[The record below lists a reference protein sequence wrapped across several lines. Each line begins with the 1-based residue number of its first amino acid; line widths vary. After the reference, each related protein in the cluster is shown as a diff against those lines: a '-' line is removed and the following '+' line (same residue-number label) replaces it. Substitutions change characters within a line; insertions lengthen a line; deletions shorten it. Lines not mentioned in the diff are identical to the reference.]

1 VGACDKGRQYPSGIR
16 RQIDHMRASIRY
28 RISSSLLALL
38 LFAISAWA
46 ADPDPRQVLAPTGK
60 LRAALYP
67 GTPTSILDP
76 NQREPRGVGYELGKA
91 LATKL
96 GVPYEPVVYPKNAD
110 VLEAVKTGNADVAF
124 TNASP
129 ARQKEM
135 NFGPP
140 FLLIELGYLVP
151 AGSPVA
157 ASGDVDQKGCRIG
170 VTANSTSDATL
181 SRNLKNAEVVRAT
194 TVAIGAEMLASG
206 KIDAFATNKATLF
219 EMAEKVPGSR
229 VLPDRWGEE
238 RHAIAFPK
246 GREAGATFIKD
257 FTEQALAS
265 GLVKAAIERA
275 GLRGALTVGK

>member
-1 VGACDKGRQYPSGIR
+1 VIGRTGSGTV
-16 RQIDHMRASIRY
+16 RAIAVTVA
-28 RISSSLLALL
+28 LFLCLA
-38 LFAISAWA
+38 SALA

-76 NQREPRGVGYELGKA
+76 KEREPRGVGYELGKA
-91 LATKL
+91 LALRL

-110 VLEAVKTGNADVAF
+110 VLEAVRTGNADVAF

-135 NFGPP
+135 DFGPP

-151 AGSPVA
+151 AGSPIKTSA
-157 ASGDVDQKGCRIG
+157 DVDQSGRRIG
-170 VTANSTSDATL
+170 VTAHSTSDATL
-181 SRNLKNAEVVRAT
+181 SRELKNAEVVRAA
-194 TVAIGAEMLASG
+194 TVAIGAQMLASG
-206 KIDAFATNKATLF
+206 AIDAFATNKATLF
-219 EMAEKVPGSR
+219 EMAEKVPGSQ

-246 GREAGATFIKD
+246 GREQGAAFIKD

-265 GLVKAAIERA
+265 GLVKAAMERA
-275 GLRGALTVGK
+275 GLRGALAAGQ

>member
-1 VGACDKGRQYPSGIR
+1 
-16 RQIDHMRASIRY
+16 MRASIRY

-38 LFAISAWA
+38 LFAMSAWA
-46 ADPDPRQVLAPTGK
+46 ADQDPRQVLAPTGK

-67 GTPTSILDP
+67 GTPTSVLDP
-76 NQREPRGVGYELGKA
+76 NQRDPRGVGYELGQA

-151 AGSPVA
+151 AGLPSQPRVTLTRKVA
-157 ASGDVDQKGCRIG
+157 
-170 VTANSTSDATL
+170 
-181 SRNLKNAEVVRAT
+181 E
-194 TVAIGAEMLASG
+194 LA
-206 KIDAFATNKATLF
+206 
-219 EMAEKVPGSR
+219 
-229 VLPDRWGEE
+229 
-238 RHAIAFPK
+238 
-246 GREAGATFIKD
+246 
-257 FTEQALAS
+257 
-265 GLVKAAIERA
+265 
-275 GLRGALTVGK
+275 

>member
-1 VGACDKGRQYPSGIR
+1 MQASSLGIR
-16 RQIDHMRASIRY
+16 ITASAFALV
-28 RISSSLLALL
+28 LLA
-38 LFAISAWA
+38 ASALA
-46 ADPDPRQVLAPTGK
+46 AEPDAQVLAPTGK

-67 GTPTSILDP
+67 GTPTSVLDP
-76 NQREPRGVGYELGKA
+76 NEKEPRGVGYELGKA
-91 LATKL
+91 LAARL

-110 VLEAVKTGNADVAF
+110 VLEAMKTGSADVAF

-135 NFGPP
+135 DFGPS

-151 AGSPVA
+151 AGSQLK
-157 ASGDVDQKGCRIG
+157 ASTEVDQKGLRIG

-181 SRNLKNAEVVRAT
+181 SRDLKNADVVRAVTVT
-194 TVAIGAEMLASG
+194 TGAEMLAAG

-219 EMAEKVPGSR
+219 EMADKVPGSK

-246 GREAGATFIKD
+246 GREQGAAAIKD
-257 FTEQALAS
+257 FTQQALQS
-265 GLVKAAIERA
+265 GLVKAAMDRA
-275 GLRGALTVGK
+275 GLRGALTAAP